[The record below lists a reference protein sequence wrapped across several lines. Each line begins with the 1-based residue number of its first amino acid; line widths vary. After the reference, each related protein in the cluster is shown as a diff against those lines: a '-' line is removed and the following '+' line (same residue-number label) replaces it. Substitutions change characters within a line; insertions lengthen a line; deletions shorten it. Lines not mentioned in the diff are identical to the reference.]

1 MTLPDMESSEMPQ
14 EIESNE
20 VHQTVE
26 SVEKQEA
33 AAQLEQATFEPE
45 AVIET
50 EGSYEESESVETA
63 FTEVMKAV
71 EVPAEMQEGTDPPE
85 EGNQDQTED
94 TPILQ
99 STLQVQQQ
107 KEQMLSN
114 ISKLMKRVESSVIRK
129 AG

>member
-1 MTLPDMESSEMPQ
+1 MPQ

-85 EGNQDQTED
+85 EGNQDQTEE
-94 TPILQ
+94 
-99 STLQVQQQ
+99 VQ
-107 KEQMLSN
+107 N
-114 ISKLMKRVESSVIRK
+114 SVNRWECLPPSPFHWRLR
-129 AG
+129 